1 MVRAGLALNCEGNS
15 ERDGEGASFN
25 GATGRS
31 DIEGKAARVAV
42 SKRGRERVSIQ
53 NWEMQLMVNI
63 RGMTP
68 EERTRLE
75 SIDIVLRSDTVR
87 EQIRPIIERVRAELA
102 RKNEALMTW
111 EPIPLTVFG
120 GALPRE
126 IRSAWVFVLRAGA
139 DTGAERHP
147 NSHQRM
153 MTFEGSGDMQT
164 EERGQWQSNVLVGDH
179 EAPLERRWIS
189 IPQNVWHRPVVG
201 ADADWTVVS
210 FHTVPAEELIEEK
223 PDDSSQDGTKQMK
236 YLEK

>member
-1 MVRAGLALNCEGNS
+1 
-15 ERDGEGASFN
+15 
-25 GATGRS
+25 
-31 DIEGKAARVAV
+31 
-42 SKRGRERVSIQ
+42 
-53 NWEMQLMVNI
+53 MVNI
-63 RGMTP
+63 CRMTT

-75 SIDIVLRSDTVR
+75 SIDIALRSGTVFA
-87 EQIRPIIERVRAELA
+87 QIRPIIERVRAELS
-102 RKNEALMTW
+102 RKNEAVMTW

-120 GALPRE
+120 RALPRE

-153 MTFEGSGDMQT
+153 MTFEGSGDMRT
-164 EERGQWQSNVLVGDH
+164 EDRGQWQSNVLISDH

-201 ADADWTVVS
+201 ADTDWTVVS

-223 PDDSSQDGTKQMK
+223 PDDSSQDGTKQIK
-236 YLEK
+236 YLERT